1 MKMKEYREEKQLTQ
15 FELGKLLNVDSN
27 TISRI
32 ERTGKCRLDM
42 AYCIAEILGHTIEEI
57 FFTNE
62 KKD

>member
-1 MKMKEYREEKQLTQ
+1 MKMKQYREEKELTQ
-15 FELGKLLNVDSN
+15 YELGKLLDVDSN

-42 AYCIAEILGHTIEEI
+42 AYCISKILGHSIEEI
-57 FFTNE
+57 FFTEE